1 MRRRRRAWRAW
12 RACASRRDVWRA
24 AGERLRHGCA
34 RRVWVRLCEAAT
46 LRVLGCNPTCAR
58 LQPYVSQVRL
68 CEATNVSLAASALRG
83 RGARVKLGAAMRL
96 WLVAIAM
103 VRNSRSAATPMRCT
117 LQARA
122 PRLQPHA

>member
-1 MRRRRRAWRAW
+1 MHSRVRRRQQAWRAW

-24 AGERLRHGCA
+24 AGERLRHSSA
-34 RRVWVRLCEAAT
+34 RRAWVRLCEAAT
-46 LRVLGCNPTCAR
+46 IRVLGCNPATHV
-58 LQPYVSQVRL
+58 LQVRL

>member
-1 MRRRRRAWRAW
+1 MHSRVRRRQQAWRAW

-24 AGERLRHGCA
+24 AGERLRHSSA
-34 RRVWVRLCEAAT
+34 RRAW
-46 LRVLGCNPTCAR
+46 
-58 LQPYVSQVRL
+58 VRL